1 MEGGDSQ
8 MNLCIGGAAGDG
20 IETMAG
26 ILEKTLQRSGYELF
40 SMRDFM
46 SRIRGGH
53 NFAQIRFDTEPV
65 AAHIDALDILIA
77 YDQRSYDEHYR
88 RLKPD
93 GLLLCDPELGIADAR
108 MLPIPLKTLARE
120 SGNARTIGVVCIGAL
135 MKLLGLPLATAEA
148 VLRETLSPKV
158 LDVNLTAVQKG
169 YDSAAQHFKPLP
181 SKAKGRLLMTGAEAM
196 ASGALAGG
204 LQFYSAY
211 PMSPST
217 TLLNFFTAHAETFK
231 LVVEQAEDEI
241 AAINM
246 ALGASFA
253 GAQAMVGT
261 SGGGFSLMVEGLG
274 FAGIAE
280 LPVVIA
286 DIQRPGPATGL
297 PTRTEQSDLLF
308 ACFASQGEFP
318 RMVLAVRDHADAFY
332 QTARA
337 LTLAQKYQIPVLVLS
352 DQYLADSSATLAPP
366 DISKATVRASL
377 PTDTV
382 ASEAYLR
389 YALTGSGVSPMRA
402 PGGSDALVRA
412 DSDEHGEEGT
422 ITEDARVRVQMVDKR
437 ARKLDGLKAELV
449 EPAYTGVAEPETLLV
464 GFGST
469 SAAIAEAVALL
480 NGRGCS
486 VGALAFG
493 DLYPLPQKQ
502 LTRYAAHAGAI
513 YSVEQ
518 NATGQ
523 LAKLLRMEAGIRCMD
538 SLLKYDGRQMSVDD
552 ILTGLAAFGIG
563 EEVRV

>member
-1 MEGGDSQ
+1 MI
-8 MNLCIGGAAGDG
+8 NLCIGGAAGDG

-26 ILEKTLQRSGYELF
+26 LLEKTLQRSGLYLWTL
-40 SMRDFM
+40 RDFM

-53 NFAQIRFDTEPV
+53 NFAQIRFGQSPV
-65 AAHIDALDILIA
+65 AAHTDALDILVA
-77 YDQRSYDEHYR
+77 YDLRAYDEHQR

-93 GLLLCDPELGIADAR
+93 GLLLCDPGIGVTDGR
-108 MLPIPLKTLARE
+108 MLPIPLKSLAKE
-120 SGNARTIGVVCIGAL
+120 AGNPRTIGVVCIGVL
-135 MKLLGLPLATAEA
+135 MKLLELPLETAKS
-148 VLRETLSPKV
+148 VLREVLSPK
-158 LDVNLTAVQKG
+158 LLAVNLIAVQKG
-169 YDSAAQHFKPLP
+169 YESTTPLRRLVSP
-181 SKAKGRLLMTGAEAM
+181 KAEGLLLLTGAEAM
-196 ASGALAGG
+196 AMGALAGG

-217 TLLNFFTAHAETFK
+217 TLLDFFSVHAASFH

-246 ALGASFA
+246 ALGASYA

-261 SGGGFSLMVEGLG
+261 SGGGFSLMVEALG

-337 LTLAQKYQIPVLVLS
+337 FHLAQKYQLPVLLLG
-352 DQYLADSSATLAPP
+352 DQYLADSATTLAPL
-366 DISKATVRASL
+366 DVAKAAHSVTPL
-377 PTDTV
+377 PTQPEPAGV
-382 ASEAYLR
+382 YQR
-389 YALTGSGVSPMRA
+389 YALTDSGVSPIRF
-402 PGGSDALVRA
+402 PGRSDALVHV
-412 DSDEHGEEGT
+412 DSDEHTEAGT
-422 ITEDARVRVQMVDKR
+422 ITEDAAVRVRMVDKR
-437 ARKLDGLKAELV
+437 ARKLAGLATELAE
-449 EPAYTGVAEPETLLV
+449 PSYTGADSPQVLLV

-469 SAAIAEAVALL
+469 TAAIAQAVTLL
-480 NGRGCS
+480 TQRGVS
-486 VGALAFG
+486 IGALAFG

-502 LTRYAAHAGAI
+502 LAHYVRHAKAV

-523 LAKLLRMEAGIRCMD
+523 LARLIRMETGLRCTD
-538 SLLKYDGRQMSVDD
+538 SVLKYDGRQLSVDD
-552 ILTGLAAFGIG
+552 LLTGLEAFGIG
-563 EEVRV
+563 KEVPV

>member
-1 MEGGDSQ
+1 
-8 MNLCIGGAAGDG
+8 MNLCVGGAAGDG

-26 ILEKTLQRSGYELF
+26 ILEKTLQRSGYELY

-53 NFAQIRFDTEPV
+53 NFALIRFDTEPV
-65 AAHIDALDILIA
+65 AAHRDALDILIA
-77 YDQRSYDEHYR
+77 YDLRTYEEHR
-88 RLKPD
+88 QNLKPD
-93 GLLLCDPELGIADAR
+93 GLLLCDPELGINDAR
-108 MLPIPLKTLARE
+108 ARPIALKALARE
-120 SGNARTIGVVCIGAL
+120 SGNSKTIGVVCIGAL
-135 MKLLGLPLATAEA
+135 MKLLGLPLTTAEA
-148 VLRETLSPKV
+148 VLRETLPPKV

-169 YDSAAQHFKPLP
+169 YDSTTQHFAPIP
-181 SKAKGRLLMTGAEAM
+181 VKAKDRLLMTGAEAM
-196 ASGALAGG
+196 AAGALAGG

-217 TLLNFFTAHAETFK
+217 TLLNFFTAHAEAFK

-280 LPVVIA
+280 LPIVIA

-337 LTLAQKYQIPVLVLS
+337 VKLAQKYQIPVLVLG
-352 DQYLADSSATLAPP
+352 DQYLADSSVTLAPLN
-366 DISKATVRASL
+366 IQKASAGVAPL
-377 PTDTV
+377 P
-382 ASEAYLR
+382 AEAGAPEPYQR
-389 YALTGSGVSPMRA
+389 YALTASGISPVRA
-402 PGGSDALVRA
+402 PGKSDAVLRA
-412 DSDEHGEEGT
+412 DSDEHSVAGT
-422 ITEDARVRVQMVDKR
+422 ITEDAQVRVQMVDKR
-437 ARKLDGLKAELV
+437 ARKLDGLAAELV
-449 EPAYTGVAEPETLLV
+449 EPAYTGVPEPETLLV

-469 SAAIAEAVALL
+469 TAAIAEAVALL
-480 NGRGCS
+480 NSRGHS

-502 LTRYAAHAGAI
+502 LTHYAAHAKAI
-513 YSVEQ
+513 YNVEQ

-523 LAKLLRMEAGIRCMD
+523 LAKLIRMEAGVRCTD

-552 ILTGLAAFGIG
+552 ILKGLAAFGIG
-563 EEVRV
+563 EEVPV

>member
-1 MEGGDSQ
+1 
-8 MNLCIGGAAGDG
+8 MNLCVGGAAGDG

-26 ILEKTLQRSGYELF
+26 ILEKTLQRSGYELY
-40 SMRDFM
+40 SIRDFM

-53 NFAQIRFDTEPV
+53 NFAQIRFDAEPV
-65 AAHIDALDILIA
+65 AAHRDALDILIA
-77 YDQRSYDEHYR
+77 YDLRTYEEHR
-88 RLKPD
+88 QNLKPD
-93 GLLLCDPELGIADAR
+93 GLLLCDPELGIDDRRA
-108 MLPIPLKTLARE
+108 LPIALKTLARE
-120 SGNARTIGVVCIGAL
+120 SGNSKTIGVVCIGAL

-148 VLRETLSPKV
+148 VLREMLPPKV

-169 YDSAAQHFKPLP
+169 FDSTAQHFAPIAA
-181 SKAKGRLLMTGAEAM
+181 KAKDRVLMTGAEAM
-196 ASGALAGG
+196 AAGALAGG

-217 TLLNFFTAHAETFK
+217 TLLNFFTAHAEAFK

-318 RMVLAVRDHADAFY
+318 RIVLAVRDHADAFY

-337 LTLAQKYQIPVLVLS
+337 VKLAQKYQIPVLVLG
-352 DQYLADSSATLAPP
+352 DQYLADSSATLAPLNNQ
-366 DISKATVRASL
+366 KASAGVVPL
-377 PTDTV
+377 P
-382 ASEAYLR
+382 AEAGAPEPYQR
-389 YALTGSGVSPMRA
+389 YALTASGISPVRA
-402 PGGSDALVRA
+402 PGKSDAVVRA
-412 DSDEHGEEGT
+412 DSDEHSEAGT
-422 ITEDARVRVQMVDKR
+422 ITEDAQVRVQMVDKR
-437 ARKLDGLKAELV
+437 ARKLDGLAAELV
-449 EPAYTGVAEPETLLV
+449 EPAYTGVPEPETLLM

-480 NGRGCS
+480 NSRGHS

-502 LTRYAAHAGAI
+502 LTRYAAHAKAI

-523 LAKLLRMEAGIRCMD
+523 LAKLIRMEAGVRCTD

-552 ILTGLAAFGIG
+552 ILKGLAAFGIG
-563 EEVRV
+563 EEVPV

>member
-1 MEGGDSQ
+1 

-26 ILEKTLQRSGYELF
+26 ILEKTLQRCGFHLF
-40 SMRDFM
+40 TMRDFM

-53 NFAQIRFDTEPV
+53 NFAQLRFSADPV
-65 AAHIDALDILIA
+65 AAHTNLLDILIA
-77 YDQRSYDEHYR
+77 YDARTYSEHQQ

-93 GLLLCDPELGIADAR
+93 GLLLCDPELGIADPR
-108 MLPIPLKTLARE
+108 LLPIPLKKLAVE
-120 SGNARTIGVVCIGAL
+120 SGSARTIGVVCIGAL
-135 MKLLGLPLATAEA
+135 MKLLGLDLETAQT
-148 VLRETLSPKV
+148 VLGQSLSPKI
-158 LDVNLTAVQKG
+158 LDMNLVALRKG
-169 YDSAAQHFKPLP
+169 FDSTVEKRRLQAPAA
-181 SKAKGRLLMTGAEAM
+181 ADRLLVTGAEAM
-196 ASGALAGG
+196 ALGALAGG

-217 TLLNFFTAHAETFK
+217 TLLNFFTAHAAQFH

-246 ALGASFA
+246 ALGAAYA

-318 RMVLAVRDHADAFY
+318 RMVLTVRDHADAFY
-332 QTARA
+332 QTSRA
-337 LTLAQKYQIPVLVLS
+337 LRLAQKYQIPVLLLS
-352 DQYLADSSATLAPP
+352 DQFLADSATTIAPP
-366 DISKATVRASL
+366 DLQKASQS
-377 PTDTV
+377 V
-382 ASEAYLR
+382 APFAPETETPGVYQR
-389 YALTGSGVSPMRA
+389 YAFTASGVSPMRV
-402 PGGSDALVRA
+402 PGKSNALVHA
-412 DSDEHGEEGT
+412 DSDEHTEAGT
-422 ITEDARVRVQMVDKR
+422 ITEDAQIRVRMVDKR
-437 ARKLDGLKAELV
+437 ARKLDGLAAELL
-449 EPAYTGVAEPETLLV
+449 EPTYTGVAEPQVLLA

-469 SAAIAEAVALL
+469 SAAIAEAVGIL
-480 NGRGCS
+480 NARGCS
-486 VGALAFG
+486 LGALSFG

-502 LTRYAAHAGAI
+502 LAHYYAYAKTV
-513 YSVEQ
+513 YSIEQ

-523 LAKLLRMEAGIRCMD
+523 LAKLIRMEANINCTD

-552 ILTGLAAFGIG
+552 ILAGLETFGIG
-563 EEVRV
+563 KEVPV

>member
-1 MEGGDSQ
+1 

-26 ILEKTLQRSGYELF
+26 ILEKTLQRSGFNLF

-53 NFAQIRFDTEPV
+53 NFAQIRFGSAPV
-65 AAHIDALDILIA
+65 VAHIDSLDILIA
-77 YDQRSYDEHYR
+77 YDVRTYTEHQR

-93 GLLLCDPELGIADAR
+93 GLLLCDPELGISDSR
-108 MLPIPLKTLARE
+108 MQPIPLKSLAKE

-135 MKLLGLPLATAEA
+135 MKLLGLPLATAESVLHEMLPPKILDINLIAIRKGFDSA
-148 VLRETLSPKV
+148 VQERKLSSPKA
-158 LDVNLTAVQKG
+158 D
-169 YDSAAQHFKPLP
+169 
-181 SKAKGRLLMTGAEAM
+181 GRLLITGAEAM
-196 ASGALAGG
+196 ALGALAGG

-217 TLLNFFTAHAETFK
+217 TLLNFFATHAEKFH

-246 ALGASFA
+246 ALGASYA

-308 ACFASQGEFP
+308 TCFASQGEFP

-337 LTLAQKYQIPVLVLS
+337 LLLAKKYQIPVLLLS
-352 DQYLADSSATLAPP
+352 DQYLADSAATIAPLDIQKAIHIVSPLVPEP
-366 DISKATVRASL
+366 DA
-377 PTDTV
+377 PGF
-382 ASEAYLR
+382 YQR
-389 YALTGSGVSPMRA
+389 YTLTESGVSPMRI
-402 PGGSDALVRA
+402 PGKSDALVRV
-412 DSDEHGEEGT
+412 DSDEHSEGGT
-422 ITEDARVRVQMVDKR
+422 ITEDAVVRIQMVDKR
-437 ARKLDGLKAELV
+437 ARKLGGLIAELL
-449 EPAYTGVAEPETLLV
+449 EPAYTGVAEPQTLLV

-469 SAAIAEAVALL
+469 SAAIAEAVSLL
-480 NGRGCS
+480 NSRGCS
-486 VGALAFG
+486 IGALAFG
-493 DLYPLPQKQ
+493 DLCPLPQKQ
-502 LTRYAAHAGAI
+502 LTRYWKHAKAV

-518 NATGQ
+518 NATAQ
-523 LAKLLRMEAGIRCMD
+523 LAKLIRMETAFSCTD

-552 ILTGLAAFGIG
+552 ILTGLEAFGMG
-563 EEVRV
+563 KEVSL

>member
-1 MEGGDSQ
+1 
-8 MNLCIGGAAGDG
+8 MNLCVGGAAGDG

-26 ILEKTLQRSGYELF
+26 ILEKTLQRSGFYVF

-53 NFAQIRFDTEPV
+53 NFAQIRFDPEPV
-65 AAHIDALDILIA
+65 TTHTDALDMLIA
-77 YDQRSYDEHYR
+77 YDLLTYAEHQP

-93 GLLLCDPELGIADAR
+93 GLLLCDPELGISDPRA
-108 MLPIPLKTLARE
+108 LPIPLKMLAKE
-120 SGNARTIGVVCIGAL
+120 SGNARTVGVVCIGAL
-135 MKLLGLPLATAEA
+135 MKLLGLPLNTAEA
-148 VLRETLSPKV
+148 VLRETLPPK
-158 LDVNLTAVQKG
+158 LLEINLTAVRKG
-169 YDSAAQHFKPLP
+169 YDSTAEKRKLP
-181 SKAKGRLLMTGAEAM
+181 APKAGGRLLMTGAEAM
-196 ASGALAGG
+196 ALGALAGG

-217 TLLNFFTAHAETFK
+217 TLLSFFASHAEELH

-246 ALGASFA
+246 ALGASYA

-280 LPVVIA
+280 LPIVIA

-318 RMVLAVRDHADAFY
+318 RMVIAVRDHADAFA

-337 LTLAQKYQIPVLVLS
+337 FQLAKKYQIPVLLLS
-352 DQYLADSSATLAPP
+352 DQYLADSAATIAPLDVP
-366 DISKATVRASL
+366 GARQSVAPL
-377 PTDTV
+377 PPEG
-382 ASEAYLR
+382 EAPGEYRR
-389 YALTGSGVSPMRA
+389 YTLTESGVSPLRV
-402 PGGSDALVRA
+402 PGKSDALVRV

-422 ITEDARVRVQMVDKR
+422 ITEDARVRTQMVDKR
-437 ARKLDGLKAELV
+437 ARKLTGLAAELM
-449 EPAYTGVAEPETLLV
+449 EPSYTGVAEPKVLLV

-469 SAAIAEAVALL
+469 TAAVTEAVALL
-480 NGRGCS
+480 NGGGAS
-486 VGALAFG
+486 LGALAFG
-493 DLYPLPQKQ
+493 DLYPLPRKK
-502 LTRYAAHAGAI
+502 LEKYWKHAEAV

-518 NATGQ
+518 NSTGQ
-523 LAKLLRMEAGIRCMD
+523 LAKLIRMEANLSCTD
-538 SLLKYDGRQMSVDD
+538 SLLRYDGRQMSVDD
-552 ILTGLAAFGIG
+552 VLAGLEAFGIG
-563 EEVRV
+563 KEAKA